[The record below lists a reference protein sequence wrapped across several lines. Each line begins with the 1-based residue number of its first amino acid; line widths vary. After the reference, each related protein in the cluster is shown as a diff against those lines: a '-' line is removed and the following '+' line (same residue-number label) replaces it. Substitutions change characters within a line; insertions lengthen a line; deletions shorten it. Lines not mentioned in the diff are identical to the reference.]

1 MLALTPGVSVYLA
14 LGATDMRKSFAGLA
28 GAVEAHL
35 KRDPLSGHLFAFCNR
50 RRNMIK
56 VLAWDGSG
64 LCLYAKKLERGTF
77 PWPREEAD
85 AQATTLSA
93 DDQALILAGV
103 DPVTAPRQRGWW
115 RCAPTRV
122 AS

>member
-1 MLALTPGVSVYLA
+1 
-14 LGATDMRKSFAGLA
+14 
-28 GAVEAHL
+28 
-35 KRDPLSGHLFAFCNR
+35 
-50 RRNMIK
+50 MIK
-56 VLAWDGSG
+56 VLTWDGSG

-77 PWPREEAD
+77 PWPREGTD

-93 DDQALILAGV
+93 DDLALILAGV